1 MRYYLISAIFL
12 FLLMSIG
19 FQTLFSGSTDSGPEN
34 IVYLSVDALSA
45 EHMECYG
52 YHRETAPNIC
62 GLENSTKYKNAYTT
76 SHWTPVA
83 LTSMQRGVYAHRAN
97 LVNDDTP
104 ISPNYPSIAEIASNE
119 EYHTVIESNHGYVN
133 EELNLDRG
141 YEETTLLANDSEMGS
156 LPYNFG
162 ERLSQEKMF
171 YRLHITGPHDPYD
184 PSWSYYNHTD
194 YRYIDE
200 VNDTL
205 SLLPRERRSAA
216 LNKNSNIAN
225 EQRVEIID
233 HYDENILAAD
243 NYIGN
248 FIEQLKENNQYEES
262 LIIITADH
270 GESFNN
276 YGEDNWLHMTPNPP
290 VARVPM
296 LVKYPNSTEEEVDS
310 SLVSVMDPFQ
320 IILNEIDADLD
331 VDLDAL
337 DPREDERQFH
347 YTYTKAS
354 GFSVTN
360 KTNMALKRHY
370 RRGEW
375 SYFSKDNM
383 GEMIRTDDELHSLK
397 MLAKEFHG
405 DVRSQGYNETV
416 DMREDERIEERL
428 VELGYI
434 D

>member
-62 GLENSTKYKNAYTT
+62 SLENSTKYKNAYTT
-76 SHWTPVA
+76 SNWTPLA
-83 LTSMQRGVYAHRAN
+83 LTSMQRGVYSHKAN
-97 LVNDDTP
+97 LVNEDTP
-104 ISPNYPSIAEIASNE
+104 ISPNYPSIAEIASQE
-119 EYHTVIESNHGYVN
+119 GYHTVIESNHGYVN
-133 EELNLDRG
+133 GVLNLDRG
-141 YEETTLLANDSEMGS
+141 YEETTLFANESEMAR
-156 LPYNFG
+156 LPYDFG

-171 YRLHITGPHDPYD
+171 YRLHIVGSHDPYD
-184 PSWSYYNHTD
+184 PSRSHYNHTD

-216 LNKNSNIAN
+216 LNKNSNITN
-225 EQRVEIID
+225 EQRDEIID

-276 YGEDNWLHMTPNPP
+276 YGKDNWLHMTPNPP
-290 VARVPM
+290 VARVPL
-296 LVKYPNSTEEEVDS
+296 LVKYPDSTEDEVDS
-310 SLVSVMDPFQ
+310 SLISVMDPFK
-320 IILNEIDADLD
+320 IILNEIDGDLD
-331 VDLDAL
+331 RDLDAI
-337 DPREDERQFH
+337 DPREEERYFH
-347 YTYTKAS
+347 YTYTKAA
-354 GFSVTN
+354 GISVTN
-360 KTNMALKRHY
+360 KTNMATKRHY
-370 RRGEW
+370 VGDDWTFFRKENGL
-375 SYFSKDNM
+375 
-383 GEMIRTDDELHSLK
+383 EMVKINNDLTALKEL
-397 MLAKEFHG
+397 AEVFHTI
-405 DVRSQGYNETV
+405 VRNQEYNETV
-416 DMREDERIEERL
+416 DVREDEGLEERL
-428 VELGYI
+428 IELGYI